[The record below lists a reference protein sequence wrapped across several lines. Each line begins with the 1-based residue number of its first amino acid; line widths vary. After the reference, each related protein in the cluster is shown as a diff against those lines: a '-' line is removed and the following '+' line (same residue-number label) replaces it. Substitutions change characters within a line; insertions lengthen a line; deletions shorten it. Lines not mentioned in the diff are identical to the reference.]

1 MQRGPAPAV
10 GQQQIGITAEERCD
24 DPGRSCGHPS
34 HPPRTYRRI
43 SVTLRVRAER
53 MGPGTY
59 ESVGNSQSFLTMT
72 TPMIFTRTRATGA
85 M

>member
-10 GQQQIGITAEERCD
+10 GQQQIGTTAEQRCD

-34 HPPRTYRRI
+34 HPAHTYRRI

-53 MGPGTY
+53 MGPGNY